1 MEGGP
6 SRNSSSDIINAAQV
20 CTPAIRV
27 TLREAPTIGTR
38 LINVREGRK
47 PKNI

>member
-6 SRNSSSDIINAAQV
+6 RRSDIIDAAQE
-20 CTPAIRV
+20 CTTTIRV
-27 TLREAPTIGTR
+27 TLQEAPTIGTR
-38 LINVREGRK
+38 LINVQEGRK

>member
-1 MEGGP
+1 MEGDLR
-6 SRNSSSDIINAAQV
+6 RNSSLDMMNATQV

-27 TLREAPTIGTR
+27 TLQKAPTIGTR
-38 LINVREGRK
+38 LINMQEGRK